1 MLTEDENIV
10 EVPISVQYTIPD
22 PKKFILQVRDPIT
35 SLHHATDSAIRHVV
49 GGTKSSDVLSQG
61 RQAMAE
67 ETKVR
72 LQSYLDSYDTGI
84 NITLV
89 NILKAEPPKAVKPA
103 FDDVISAKE
112 DKDRY
117 VNEAKTYANGLVP
130 EARGKAERI
139 MQEAIG
145 YREKLIAEADGEAQ
159 RFVKLYNEY
168 RKAPEVTRERLYLD
182 SVEGV
187 MSNVSKVLI
196 DVEGGNNMMYLPLD
210 KMVSQPKSALP
221 EATAS
226 GQNDIVSQVA
236 NQVIDRIR
244 QEQSRARR
252 SEALIMSNRY
262 PIIVLILALILLLAS
277 SIFYRVLEV
286 ETAVKLRFG
295 ELVSA
300 NIEPGLH
307 AKIPFADVIR
317 KVDRRLLT
325 LDARPE
331 SFYTVEK
338 KRLEVDSFVKWR
350 VVDVEKYYL
359 ATNGDE
365 ERAKVLLA
373 NRVNN
378 DLRDEI
384 GLRTLHEVVSG
395 ERDQMMA
402 TLTDRL
408 HQAAMAD
415 FGVEVIDVRVKR
427 IDFPQEVS
435 NDVYNRMRA
444 DREKEARQY
453 RSEGLELAEKFEP
466 MLIVKRW

>member
-1 MLTEDENIV
+1 
-10 EVPISVQYTIPD
+10 
-22 PKKFILQVRDPIT
+22 
-35 SLHHATDSAIRHVV
+35 
-49 GGTKSSDVLSQG
+49 
-61 RQAMAE
+61 
-67 ETKVR
+67 
-72 LQSYLDSYDTGI
+72 
-84 NITLV
+84 
-89 NILKAEPPKAVKPA
+89 
-103 FDDVISAKE
+103 
-112 DKDRY
+112 
-117 VNEAKTYANGLVP
+117 
-130 EARGKAERI
+130 
-139 MQEAIG
+139 
-145 YREKLIAEADGEAQ
+145 
-159 RFVKLYNEY
+159 
-168 RKAPEVTRERLYLD
+168 
-182 SVEGV
+182 
-187 MSNVSKVLI
+187 
-196 DVEGGNNMMYLPLD
+196 
-210 KMVSQPKSALP
+210 
-221 EATAS
+221 
-226 GQNDIVSQVA
+226 
-236 NQVIDRIR
+236 
-244 QEQSRARR
+244 
-252 SEALIMSNRY
+252 MSNRY

-453 RSEGLELAEKFEP
+453 RSEGLELAEKIRADADREKVVIEADAYRQGE
-466 MLIVKRW
+466 LIRGDGDAKAAEIYAEAYNQDPEFYAFSRRLKAYEASFSNKGDVLLVDPESDYFRYLNKVDAQ